1 MWPYLG
7 PETRARETLGPGQSR
22 EEEKKVGVTGRSH
35 FLSFRKKKKKLEVQ
49 SPEFRL
55 SDHETES
62 AKAEGPGS

>member
-1 MWPYLG
+1 M
-7 PETRARETLGPGQSR
+7 GPGQSR